1 MSKEVLVTSQGM
13 LGRYLD
19 TGFSSRGLSVDVT
32 TSELDQ
38 VLPKDGIYHLEA
50 TDAESIERLVSSG
63 YKSIINM
70 MGIANPKVAKEN
82 PQLTDA
88 INHLSVIKILEA
100 VKKLPQ
106 AKRPVVILACSV
118 LQFDIKES
126 GVVTVNHPLKD
137 TTDPYISSK
146 NKMFTSA
153 LPFLKDGLDIRFA
166 FIANTTGEGH
176 PGGYF
181 PTEMA
186 DQILRGEVVRHGPID
201 DVKRPFLHGKD
212 AANIFFYGLTKLSSG
227 DRFLVAG
234 SESTRLR
241 DFLTSM
247 IEASGKKD
255 VETVEDPNL
264 GTSTQIKDLSFDI
277 ENIKRMGYKQEN
289 GIPDIC
295 STVLKDRARVLKGL
309 SLPLRGVRGF

>member
-1 MSKEVLVTSQGM
+1 MSKEILVTSQGM

-19 TGFSSRGLSVDVT
+19 SGFSSRGLSVDVT
-32 TSELDQ
+32 TSELKN
-38 VLPKDGIYHLEA
+38 VSPKDGIYHLEA
-50 TDAESIERLVSSG
+50 TDTESIEKIVSGG

-70 MGIANPKVAKEN
+70 MGIANPKVAREDTE
-82 PQLTDA
+82 LTDN

-100 VKKLPQ
+100 VKKLPET
-106 AKRPVVILACSV
+106 KRPIVILACTV

-126 GVVTVNHPLKD
+126 GIVGVNHPLKD

-146 NKMFTSA
+146 NKMFISA
-153 LPFLKDGLDIRFA
+153 LPFLADGLDIRFA

-181 PTEMA
+181 PTDMA
-186 DQILRGEVVRHGPID
+186 DQILNGEKVHHGHID
-201 DVKRPFLHGKD
+201 NVKRPFLHGKD

-241 DFLTSM
+241 DFLDTM
-247 IEASGKKD
+247 IQVSGKKD
-255 VETVEDPNL
+255 LETVEDSSL
-264 GTSTQIKDLSFDI
+264 GSPTQIKDLNFDI
-277 ENIKRMGYKQEN
+277 ENIKKMGYRQEN

-295 STVLKDRARVLKGL
+295 FTVLKDRARVLKGL